1 MAGGYEIALWCLLIA
16 ACITDL
22 RVGKIFNAI
31 TLPFLAGGILVRFF
45 GGGLPQLEASLLS
58 IFTAFVLFF
67 PLYWLKVLAAGDVK
81 LLMAVGAW
89 STQHFILALAMHT
102 VIIGCLV
109 GLIILAQAKF
119 LKKPTPKGGTR
130 MALGPAFLCA
140 FSFLRI
146 AEIRGW
152 SF

>member
-1 MAGGYEIALWCLLIA
+1 MAGGYEIALWCLLLT

-22 RVGKIFNAI
+22 CVGKIFNAT

-67 PLYWLKVLAAGDVK
+67 PLYWMKVMAAGDVK

-89 STQHFILALAMHT
+89 STQHFIFALAIHT
-102 VIIGCLV
+102 VIIGSIV
-109 GLIILAQAKF
+109 GLLILIQNKI
-119 LKKPTPKGGTR
+119 LKKSTEKHGTR

-140 FSFLRI
+140 FSVLRI